1 MRILSFIVPITYLQL
16 PTNRAANHAAS
27 ELPLPS
33 VASGFL
39 LALPL
44 RCSGSNRTLPF
55 PRVDLR

>member
-39 LALPL
+39 LARQSPSLQL
-44 RCSGSNRTLPF
+44 VLCTRHTATHS
-55 PRVDLR
+55 